1 MEIKAGFMKCQEYTF
16 YSRGKVYFHDRECW
30 ININSI
36 QHLSYEKDS
45 NGFEYISFGV
55 DFDDSIE
62 SYLGLTYTKIP
73 ELLKALEEAR
83 NDQN

>member
-1 MEIKAGFMKCQEYTF
+1 MIEIKAGFLKCEEYTF
-16 YSRGKVYFHDRECW
+16 YARGDVNFHETECW

-45 NGFEYISFGV
+45 NDYEYISLGV

-62 SYLGLTYTKIP
+62 SYLGLTNTTIP
-73 ELLKALEEAR
+73 DLLTALQEAR
-83 NDQN
+83 R

>member
-1 MEIKAGFMKCQEYTF
+1 MIEIKAGFLKCEEYTF
-16 YSRGKVYFHDRECW
+16 YSRGEVNFHDTECW

-36 QHLSYEKDS
+36 QHLSYEKNS
-45 NGFEYISFGV
+45 NDFEYISLGV

-62 SYLGLTYTKIP
+62 SHLGLTYTKIP

-83 NDQN
+83 K